1 MEKQSTTTVI
11 NIVLAFTLLCII
23 IGNQWYLCPD
33 MVTRIIFTF
42 HIPILFITGGIMLKA
57 GDVKEL
63 AVKTFSRLMIPYVIA
78 CIIIVIISGIHAV
91 IISDSAVD
99 VFHDFMLWLWA
110 AFYGSGMDYITPTYI
125 RMIGALCFLP
135 ALFFAINITHLCIRA
150 KNTWV
155 WIILCA
161 AAGFATGKIFWLPYS
176 IQTAMTGT
184 IFVMAGYTFGEKCRQ
199 KSTQGTDWNELI
211 KKYRYIPVI
220 CAILTAVYIAKGG
233 GQLFMVNNT
242 YVYGLWDWLA
252 AMCASVVIFYMAYVI
267 SRHLKRLTAVC
278 ESAGRHFIQLFCIHM
293 IELTCFPWSLL
304 LEELSDISWMNTAF
318 EFIIFFIIHAA
329 LIAVGML
336 ILLGIKKI
344 SGNIHNIKKQKQES
358 TEPWQSEQAITKSGL
373 KKTEQTD
380 LGQEEYKKSD
390 NVTNESVKSQN
401 IKQAPVNVKKGR
413 VEWVDMAKGVCILL
427 MLYAH
432 MPIDSGIRRIIFSFH
447 MPAFMLLSG
456 YFTKNR
462 PWKNFFKSTFKG
474 LLLPYFGIELIVAFV
489 RVWRYWLYIG
499 IDFDAAIELIRM
511 QVKTAVLGMSF
522 SSTIFTDVTSVF
534 VIWFVICLFF
544 ARMLFIAILKISRE
558 KEWLTAILVAAV
570 TIAGWYI
577 GTQIAYLPESFDVSM
592 TSTAFIYAG
601 YLLNKYHAWDYLK
614 NHPLSILITGVIW
627 LAQILCGGIELSVR
641 SYPVLPLS
649 LAGAVAGTVILC
661 LVCQVIS
668 RYKIPVQVLKFFGK
682 NSFIVLGIHCVEAQF
697 IYWEGLLAGADVNMQ
712 FLVHMICICSTMII
726 WIVFKL
732 WFKYVQKI
740 QKGGLL

>member
-1 MEKQSTTTVI
+1 MEKQSTKTVI

-99 VFHDFMLWLWA
+99 AFHDLMLWLWA

-184 IFVMAGYTFGEKCRQ
+184 IFIMAGYTFGEKCRQ
-199 KSTQGTDWNELI
+199 KNVQGTDWNELI

-220 CAILTAVYIAKGG
+220 CAILTAIYIAKGG

-242 YVYGLWDWLA
+242 YAYGIWDWLA

-278 ESAGRHFIQLFCIHM
+278 ESAGNHFIQLFCVHM
-293 IELTCFPWSLL
+293 IELTCFPWGSL

-329 LIAVGML
+329 LIAVVML
-336 ILLGIKKI
+336 ILFGIKKI
-344 SGNIHNIKKQKQES
+344 SGNIHKV
-358 TEPWQSEQAITKSGL
+358 
-373 KKTEQTD
+373 KKTEQA
-380 LGQEEYKKSD
+380 S
-390 NVTNESVKSQN
+390 
-401 IKQAPVNVKKGR
+401 VNVKKGR

-432 MPIDSGIRRIIFSFH
+432 MPIDSDIRLIIFSFH

-462 PWKNFFKSTFKG
+462 PWKHFFKSTFKG
-474 LLLPYFGIELIVAFV
+474 LLIPYFGIELIVTFV
-489 RVWRYWLYIG
+489 RVWRHWLYIG
-499 IDFDAAIELIRM
+499 IDFDAAMELIRM

-558 KEWLTAILVAAV
+558 KEWLTAVLVAVV

-592 TSTAFIYAG
+592 TSTVFIYAG
-601 YLLNKYHAWDYLK
+601 YLLNKYNVWDYLK
-614 NHPLSILITGVIW
+614 KHPLAILITGVIW

-641 SYPVLPLS
+641 SYPVFPLS
-649 LAGAVAGTVILC
+649 IAGATAGTVILC

-668 RYKIPVQVLKFFGK
+668 RYEIPREVLKFFGK
-682 NSFIVLGIHCVEAQF
+682 NSFIVLGIHCVEVQF

-732 WFKYVQKI
+732 WFKSLLKI
-740 QKGGLL
+740 RKGGLL